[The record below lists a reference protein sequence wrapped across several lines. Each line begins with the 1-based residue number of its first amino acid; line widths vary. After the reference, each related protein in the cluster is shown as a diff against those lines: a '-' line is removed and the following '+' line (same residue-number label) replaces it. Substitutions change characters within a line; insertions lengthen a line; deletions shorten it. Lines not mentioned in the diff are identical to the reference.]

1 MTQKAHS
8 FGDVLFSLQ
17 RKKREI
23 KTSQTE
29 KNCIDISN
37 FARYNQFKQRKTE
50 LTHKNYST

>member
-17 RKKREI
+17 RKKRGI

-29 KNCIDISN
+29 K
-37 FARYNQFKQRKTE
+37 FA
-50 LTHKNYST
+50 LT